1 MSDVQV
7 VGISGSPRKK
17 ATDYAVRWALDH
29 IRDSYGLQTEYFSV
43 RGKTINYCIHCDY
56 CIKKQQGCIHDD
68 DLQPLYP
75 LLEQARIWIVGSP
88 VYHGHIS
95 AQTKAVL
102 DRTRASV
109 AKDRR
114 IFENKVGLGLAV
126 GGDRNGGQEQVLHT
140 ILDFYLINEMI
151 PVSGGVFGANLGG
164 TVWSRDKGAPGAEKD
179 VEGLKSLRK
188 TIARA
193 VKVSE
198 ALKTGQGS
206 YER

>member
-1 MSDVQV
+1 MGDVQV

-17 ATDYAVRWALDH
+17 ATDFAVRWALEH
-29 IRDSYGLQTEYFSV
+29 IQDTYGLQTEYFSV
-43 RGKTINYCIHCDY
+43 RGKTINFCIHCDY
-56 CIKKQQGCIHDD
+56 CIKKKQGCIHED

-88 VYHGHIS
+88 VYHGHIN

-102 DRTRASV
+102 DRTRASM
-109 AKDRR
+109 AKGRR
-114 IFENKVGLGLAV
+114 IFENKVGMGLAV
-126 GGDRNGGQEQVLHT
+126 GGDRNGGQEHVLKA

-151 PVSGGVFGANLGG
+151 PVGGGVFGANLGG
-164 TVWSRDKGAPGAEKD
+164 TVWSQDKGAVGAEKD

-193 VKVSE
+193 VKVSD
-198 ALKTGQGS
+198 ALVKGG
-206 YER
+206 